1 MQDEGIASKLSEF
14 KENDNLQTF
23 VVNPNFHIR
32 AYNKLG
38 GINPQP
44 EHDLKHLKRDTKV
57 SVVKRVI
64 SL

>member
-44 EHDLKHLKRDTKV
+44 EHHLKRDTKV